1 MRFSLIL
8 QGVHEVTPE
17 LANTLFE
24 ATGGDIE
31 FSACEGQAVVDFDR
45 PGPLRQAVE
54 AAIAQLEK
62 AGISVARAEPYSAD
76 RQLFQKINANLA
88 TRCATSG
95 T

>member
-8 QGVHEVTPE
+8 QRVHEVTPE
-17 LANTLFE
+17 IANALFE

-31 FSACEGQAVVDFDR
+31 FSACQSQAVVDFDR

-62 AGISVARAEPYSAD
+62 AGIGVARVEPYSDD

-88 TRCATSG
+88 MRCASG